1 MGAHCLRLESHRLM
15 CALPVRVTDADALA
29 AGVVGI
35 RLVYLIDLSVFG
47 LFLEHTDPFLLLR
60 PDWLVAQRRS

>member
-1 MGAHCLRLESHRLM
+1 M

-35 RLVYLIDLSVFG
+35 RLVSLIDLIVFG

-60 PDWLVAQRRS
+60 PDWLVAQRSS